1 MTKKHD
7 FVFKYGEDL
16 VDLLAPKAHETIL
29 DLGCGT
35 GYLTHL
41 IAQSGAKVIGID
53 SSAEMIGKAKNTY
66 DNLDFSVL
74 SATDFNFQNSLDAVF
89 SNAVLHWILDK
100 EAVLKCVAVSLK
112 TGGRFV
118 AEFGGLNNVSNIVN
132 ALRKVLQVHNYPE
145 KANLEIWY
153 FPSLG
158 EYCSL
163 LEKHGFVVNYARY
176 YDRETELTDN
186 ENGIKDWI
194 IMFAKSFLQG
204 IDDSEVDE
212 ILNQVQEAIKPTNF
226 RDNKWYADYKRLRVV
241 AKKP

>member
-1 MTKKHD
+1 MTAANKSTMEWNSNLYDKKHD

-16 VDLLAPKAHETIL
+16 VDLLAPRADETIL

-118 AEFGGLNNVSNIVN
+118 AEFGGLNNV
-132 ALRKVLQVHNYPE
+132 
-145 KANLEIWY
+145 
-153 FPSLG
+153 
-158 EYCSL
+158 
-163 LEKHGFVVNYARY
+163 
-176 YDRETELTDN
+176 
-186 ENGIKDWI
+186 
-194 IMFAKSFLQG
+194 
-204 IDDSEVDE
+204 
-212 ILNQVQEAIKPTNF
+212 
-226 RDNKWYADYKRLRVV
+226 
-241 AKKP
+241 